1 MNLLKNNLDERRVVV
16 LNDLIGKEFYDDI
29 EFYLW
34 KKYEEILKVCL
45 KKVKFLVLCRIYIFN
60 DNRVKGIL
68 KDKLNIV
75 DICND

>member
-1 MNLLKNNLDERRVVV
+1 MLRNNLEKSIIVV
-16 LNDLIGKEFYDDI
+16 LNDLIGKEFFDEI
-29 EFYLW
+29 EFNLW

-45 KKVKFLVLCRIYIFN
+45 KKVKFLVLCRIYIVN